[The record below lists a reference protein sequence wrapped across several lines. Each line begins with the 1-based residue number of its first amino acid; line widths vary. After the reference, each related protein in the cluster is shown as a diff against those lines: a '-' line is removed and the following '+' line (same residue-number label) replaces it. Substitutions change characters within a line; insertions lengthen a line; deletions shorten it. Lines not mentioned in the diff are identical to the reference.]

1 MDAVEMH
8 EVGKSF
14 GAVRAVDRLSLRLA
28 QGQTVALLGP
38 NGAGKS
44 TAISMMLGLRTP
56 DTGTVRVLGG
66 TPDRAVRAGRVG
78 AMPQTGRLVGGVKV
92 RELVGFAHRAHAA
105 VARGPMPSLD
115 ELMDLARISDLGGR
129 RADALSGG
137 QAQRVRFALAMAGAP
152 DLVVLDEP
160 TAALDIESRHELW
173 AAIRA
178 CAGRGATVL
187 FSTHY
192 LEEADAEADRIVV
205 VDRGRVVADGT
216 SEEIKRRVPGRT
228 VSIDASALR
237 RDPADL
243 PGVLSSETDGRRLR
257 LHTTDADA
265 TVLALATAGAV
276 RDLEV
281 TGASLEQAFLT
292 LTHTDPIKTDN
303 TQADH
308 IQADHIQAGPTQAE
322 EAVR

>member
-1 MDAVEMH
+1 MEAVEVH
-8 EVGKSF
+8 AVEAHGVTKSF
-14 GAVRAVDRLSLRLA
+14 GAVRAVDGLGLRLDR
-28 QGQTVALLGP
+28 GRTVALLGP

-44 TAISMMLGLRTP
+44 TLISMILGLRTP

-66 TPDRAVRAGRVG
+66 SPERAVRAGRVG
-78 AMPQTGRLVGGVKV
+78 AMPQTGRLIGGVTV
-92 RELVGFAHRAHAA
+92 RELVGFVQRAHAS
-105 VARGPMPSLD
+105 VARGPMPSTA
-115 ELMDLARISDLGGR
+115 ELMDIARISDLAGR
-129 RADALSGG
+129 RADGLSGG
-137 QAQRVRFALAMAGAP
+137 QAQRVRFALAVAGAP
-152 DLVVLDEP
+152 DLIVLDEP

-173 AAIRA
+173 VAIRA
-178 CAGRGATVL
+178 CAERGATVL

-216 SEEIKRRVPGRT
+216 SDEIKRRVPGRT
-228 VSIDASALR
+228 VSVDASVLP
-237 RDPADL
+237 DPSGL
-243 PGVLSSETDGRRLR
+243 PGVLSSEVDGRRVR

-265 TVLALATAGAV
+265 TVLALAAAGAV

-292 LTHTDPIKTDN
+292 LTHSAP
-303 TQADH
+303 
-308 IQADHIQAGPTQAE
+308 AGTETP

>member
-1 MDAVEMH
+1 
-8 EVGKSF
+8 
-14 GAVRAVDRLSLRLA
+14 
-28 QGQTVALLGP
+28 
-38 NGAGKS
+38 
-44 TAISMMLGLRTP
+44 
-56 DTGTVRVLGG
+56 GG
-66 TPDRAVRAGRVG
+66 TPERAVRAGRVG
-78 AMPQTGRLVGGVKV
+78 AMPQTGRLIGGVTV
-92 RELVGFAHRAHAA
+92 RELVGFVQRAHAA
-105 VARGPMPSLD
+105 AAPGPVSSLD
-115 ELMDLARISDLGGR
+115 ELMAVARISDLGGR

-137 QAQRVRFALAMAGAP
+137 QAQRVRFAMAVAGAP
-152 DLVVLDEP
+152 DLIVLDEP
-160 TAALDIESRHELW
+160 TAALDIESRRELW
-173 AAIRA
+173 AAIGA

-228 VSIDASALR
+228 VSVDAAAPL
-237 RDPADL
+237 DPAGL
-243 PGVLSSETDGRRLR
+243 PGVVSSELDGRRLR

-265 TVLALATAGAV
+265 TVLALAAAGAV

-292 LTHTDPIKTDN
+292 LTH
-303 TQADH
+303 
-308 IQADHIQAGPTQAE
+308 AE